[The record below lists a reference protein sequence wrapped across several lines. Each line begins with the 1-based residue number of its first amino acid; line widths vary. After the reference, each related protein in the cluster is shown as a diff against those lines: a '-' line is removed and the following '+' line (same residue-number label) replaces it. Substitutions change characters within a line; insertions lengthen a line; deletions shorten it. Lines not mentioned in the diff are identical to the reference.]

1 MEDANTMPDLWIEG
15 EVVPLSASIDAAAAK
30 SSTGRRVLALAE
42 SAWYELL
49 AGTLQGMGTPD
60 FCPALVAA
68 LRHVVAFDHM
78 VVFAYRGDARPR
90 CLFDTFTE
98 AQRHIFVTLYQEGPY
113 LLDPF
118 FHACRAAAQPGLFR
132 MRELAPDRFYQSEY
146 YRSYYVKTGLAE
158 EVGIF
163 LPLEGGL
170 MVVIS
175 LMRAGSS
182 GAFSDHDLAR
192 LRIIEAFIRAM
203 AQRHWA
209 DLRKDWQAEGPEKR
223 FGKLDLDTLLKGAFQ
238 GEGRPRLTRRESE
251 IASLV
256 LKGHS
261 SESIGRMLGISP
273 GTIKIH
279 RKNIYRKLRIS
290 SQAEMFSIFLE
301 ALPETYLPAR
311 G

>member
-1 MEDANTMPDLWIEG
+1 MRRSGPDG
-15 EVVPLSASIDAAAAK
+15 ASA
-30 SSTGRRVLALAE
+30 GRRVLALAE
-42 SAWYELL
+42 SAWYERL
-49 AGTLQGMGTPD
+49 AQLVQGLGSPA
-60 FCPALVAA
+60 FGQALVSA

-90 CLFDTFTE
+90 CLFDTFDPS
-98 AQRHIFVTLYQEGPY
+98 QRHVFVTLYQEGPY

-118 FHACRAAAQPGLFR
+118 FHACKAGPRPGLFR

-163 LPLEGGL
+163 LPLAGGL
-170 MVVIS
+170 MVAIS
-175 LMRAGSS
+175 LMRAGES
-182 GAFSDHDLAR
+182 GAFNDHDLAR
-192 LRIIEAFIRAM
+192 LRIVEAVIRAL

-209 DLRKDWQAEGPEKR
+209 GLHQDWRVGEPGKR
-223 FGKLDLDTLLKGAFQ
+223 AGKLDLDTLLRGAFQ
-238 GEGRPRLTRRESE
+238 GDGRPRLTRRENE
-251 IASLV
+251 VASLV

-261 SESIGRMLGISP
+261 SESIGRLLGISS

-290 SQAEMFSIFLE
+290 SQAEMFLIFLD
-301 ALPETYLPAR
+301 ALPEGYAQ
-311 G
+311 

>member
-1 MEDANTMPDLWIEG
+1 MPDVWIG
-15 EVVPLSASIDAAAAK
+15 GDVVPLSASINAAAAK

-49 AGTLQGMGTPD
+49 ARTLQGMGAPD

-118 FHACRAAAQPGLFR
+118 FHTCRAAAQPGLFR

-182 GAFSDHDLAR
+182 GVFSDHDLAR